1 MWKSNRLLCCI
12 VTHLTQSAL
21 AALTLIILF
30 VEMLKF
36 STKQKKFKEQ
46 NFVKGNRGYFEML
59 KNILFFNMKPSKLV
73 NYLTEVLN
81 LPLYYSI
88 YH

>member
-1 MWKSNRLLCCI
+1 
-12 VTHLTQSAL
+12 
-21 AALTLIILF
+21 
-30 VEMLKF
+30 MLKF

-46 NFVKGNRGYFEML
+46 NFVKANRECFEML

-73 NYLTEVLN
+73 NYLTEVLK